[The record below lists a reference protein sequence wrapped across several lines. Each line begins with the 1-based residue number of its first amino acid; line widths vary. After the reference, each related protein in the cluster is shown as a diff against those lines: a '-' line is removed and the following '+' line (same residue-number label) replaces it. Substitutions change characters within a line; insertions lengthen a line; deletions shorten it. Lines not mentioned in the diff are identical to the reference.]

1 MNTAAELIYDRAD
14 HETPLMGMTSFKGK
28 YIVKDDVRVAK
39 NYLSET
45 ELKRLGL
52 LVSQFL
58 DYAEFQAM
66 DMKPMTMKDW
76 IDALDNM
83 ILSHQR
89 QLLMGSG
96 KISREEAFEKAEHE
110 YELYRRIE
118 MENYGSLYDELWKK
132 VNRKKP

>member
-14 HETPLMGMTSFKGK
+14 HEKPLMGMTSFKG
-28 YIVKDDVRVAK
+28 DDARVAK

-89 QLLMGSG
+89 QLLIGSG

-118 MENYGSLYDELWKK
+118 MENYRSLYDELWEK
-132 VNRKKP
+132 VDRKNRDSGSG

>member
-1 MNTAAELIYDRAD
+1 
-14 HETPLMGMTSFKGK
+14 MGMTSFKG
-28 YIVKDDVRVAK
+28 DDVRVAK

-89 QLLMGSG
+89 QLLMGSVRSVAKKLSKRPNMNMSCTDG
-96 KISREEAFEKAEHE
+96 SRWRITGVCMMSFGRRLTEKN
-110 YELYRRIE
+110 RDS
-118 MENYGSLYDELWKK
+118 GSG
-132 VNRKKP
+132 